1 MTRAAAITTAT
12 ARFERGEF
20 TRDLAALVAIPSESQ
35 TPEGAP
41 HLRAYLDHITPRLR
55 AMGFTTE
62 IIDNPLP
69 GAPPLLLGERIE
81 ATELPTILTYGH
93 GDVTRAQTDAW
104 AEGLAPFVLTE
115 RGEKLYGRGAADN
128 KVQHL
133 VNLTALES
141 VLATRGHLGF
151 NVKIVLEMGE
161 ETGSPGLAETFHRH
175 KAPDQTNGHCN
186 RKADTKSRGPHLRKN
201 QATEEYGTPGHK
213 CLNEVF
219 HRRVIPVA
227 SILKCSSTH

>member
-161 ETGSPGLAETFHRH
+161 ETGSPGLKDVCEEHADLF
-175 KAPDQTNGHCN
+175 
-186 RKADTKSRGPHLRKN
+186 KADL
-201 QATEEYGTPGHK
+201 
-213 CLNEVF
+213 L
-219 HRRVIPVA
+219 
-227 SILKCSSTH
+227 